1 MKNNQLQE
9 QANRENKRHYEAC
22 DVHSRVTFVHFR
34 SDLKYVSVVDFV
46 GSHDLHIGSSTDNNQ
61 RNEHEQS
68 ECVHKIRPHI
78 DGWIQCY
85 CVGRIRQ
92 ETQVNV
98 NWNDNG
104 QCTQQD
110 VHLAHIIFGN
120 VVLDETDD
128 TLRFLIISVRKT
140 ISIEL
145 DYLSLKVL
153 DLLRARV
160 EVFTN
165 LLGFDD

>member
-1 MKNNQLQE
+1 MTCILEAVPTTISVTNMNNL
-9 QANRENKRHYEAC
+9 NVYIR
-22 DVHSRVTFVHFR
+22 FVHI
-34 SDLKYVSVVDFV
+34 LMG
-46 GSHDLHIGSSTDNNQ
+46 GSNVI
-61 RNEHEQS
+61 
-68 ECVHKIRPHI
+68 
-78 DGWIQCY
+78 
-85 CVGRIRQ
+85 VGRIRQ

-128 TLRFLIISVRKT
+128 TLRFLIISVRKP